1 MDETPQA
8 ALRVALL
15 AQDFER
21 GEFRALLEDEGIEV
35 VVDGR
40 VELPLPD
47 DWNGAEVLLVDLDDN
62 PERQQVEGVLRQ
74 SPVPVLL
81 NAGGV
86 GSSIIWHRRLVGKLQ
101 TLANR
106 AVPNARI
113 GAPSLRPDLQLVS
126 GQQEIGPD
134 TTWMV
139 VLGASIGGPKAVA
152 RFLKALPVDLPVTLM
167 LAQHISEAFQD
178 LLVEQLDRCSAWP
191 VALLGD
197 SQTIEPGQVWLVPA
211 ECSIEIDE
219 KGAVRRSDHT
229 WQSSHR
235 PDIDAVLYTVA
246 RIFGER
252 CGVILFSGLG
262 ADGTRGC
269 DAVAQNGGFIWAQS
283 AESCVISNMPEA
295 ARRCCQVELSGT
307 PEELAQALVER
318 CQLGHVSIN

>member
-1 MDETPQA
+1 VTDDNPQA

-15 AQDFER
+15 AQDCER

-40 VELPLPD
+40 FELPLPG
-47 DWNGAEVLLVDLDDN
+47 DWHDAEVLLVDLDDN
-62 PERQQVEGVLRQ
+62 PDRQQVEGILQQ

-113 GAPSLRPDLQLVS
+113 SAPLRPDLQLVR
-126 GQQEIGPD
+126 GRQDIGPE
-134 TTWMV
+134 TPWLV
-139 VLGASIGGPKAVA
+139 VLGASIGGPKAVT
-152 RFLKALPVDLPVTLM
+152 RFLQALPVDVPVTFL

-178 LLVEQLDRCSAWP
+178 LLVEQLDRCSRWP

-197 SQTIEPGQVWLVPA
+197 SQAIEAGQVWLVPA
-211 ECSIEIDE
+211 ECSIEVDD
-219 KGAVRRSDHT
+219 KGAVRRSNRT
-229 WQSSHR
+229 WRSSHR
-235 PDIDAVLYTVA
+235 PDIDAVLYSVA
-246 RIFGER
+246 RRFGER

-262 ADGTRGC
+262 ADGSQGC
-269 DAVAQNGGFIWAQS
+269 DAVSQNDGFIWAQS

-295 ARRCCQVELSGT
+295 ARRCCRVELSGS
-307 PEELAQALVER
+307 PEELAQALVTR
-318 CQLGHVSIN
+318 CQAGHVSIN